1 VETVELPRIYIPSK
15 LGEFPVA
22 LVPFI
27 VIEPVVVDTVEPVSS
42 IASSAT
48 GPAVKEIFPPVELTV
63 REVRRSFP
71 LPLRVM
77 FPDASKFPVGS
88 IELPPEIVKVPL
100 VAVRDPAPV
109 YVVLGVMLM
118 L

>member
-1 VETVELPRIYIPSK
+1 
-15 LGEFPVA
+15 
-22 LVPFI
+22 
-27 VIEPVVVDTVEPVSS
+27 
-42 IASSAT
+42 
-48 GPAVKEIFPPVELTV
+48 
-63 REVRRSFP
+63 
-71 LPLRVM
+71 M